1 MHNMTRTHQGGAD
14 RAPTAKNDVATQ
26 HNEQEVYV
34 PNENYRNPSK
44 QAKHQRELL
53 QSSGGISYVGQD
65 LRCVRQQPWGR
76 NWHLGVFRTTISP
89 FQD

>member
-34 PNENYRNPSK
+34 PNENYSNPSK

-53 QSSGGISYVGQD
+53 KDYFNQVGALAMQ
-65 LRCVRQQPWGR
+65 GR
-76 NWHLGVFRTTISP
+76 I
-89 FQD
+89 